1 LKTVAG
7 VFTSSAEAQEVAR
20 KLRAMGLP
28 EDKLAVLLP
37 GDFETG
43 AKVPVTAAEQPGI
56 AKALG
61 GTVGAAAGAAGG
73 MELGMALTAVI
84 AGVGPVLAGGVLGGV
99 LLGVLGAG
107 MGVAAG
113 AKLEALLSEG
123 LPEDE
128 IYVYEDALRQG
139 RCVVIALAADDRGAE
154 AIRGVMRQHEVET
167 IDAAR
172 ERWWI
177 GLRDAEKEHYD
188 GSGGTFQRDEIFY
201 RRGFQAAL
209 QARTRGKEYDQVL
222 NEMAQ
227 DIEDLQRQ
235 YPGSEVE
242 EPFRRGYE
250 RGRAHFEASRA
261 QATSQTIRH

>member
-1 LKTVAG
+1 VKAVAG
-7 VFTSSAEAQEVAR
+7 VFISSADAREVVR

-37 GDFETG
+37 GSLDHG

-56 AKALG
+56 AKALA
-61 GTVGAAAGAAGG
+61 GTVGAAIGAAGG
-73 MELGMALTAVI
+73 MELGMALTVVL
-84 AGVGPVLAGGVLGGV
+84 AGVGPILVGGFLGAAI
-99 LLGVLGAG
+99 LGVLGAG
-107 MGVAAG
+107 VGVAAG
-113 AKLEALLSEG
+113 AKLEAFMSEG

-139 RCVVIALAADDRGAE
+139 RSVLIALAADDRGAE

-188 GSGGTFQRDEIFY
+188 GTGGTFQRDEIFY

-209 QARTRGKEYDQVL
+209 YARTRGKEYDQVL
-222 NEMAQ
+222 NEMAL
-227 DIEDLQRQ
+227 DIEDLQKQ

-250 RGRAHFEASRA
+250 RGRAHFEAIRTQSTL
-261 QATSQTIRH
+261 QATRH

>member
-1 LKTVAG
+1 
-7 VFTSSAEAQEVAR
+7 VFTSSAEAREVVL
-20 KLRAMGLP
+20 KLRGMGLP

-37 GDFETG
+37 GKFNDT
-43 AKVPVTAAEQPGI
+43 AKVPVTAAEQPGM
-56 AKALG
+56 AKALA
-61 GTVGAAAGAAGG
+61 GTVGAVVGAAGG
-73 MELGMALTAVI
+73 MELGMALAVVL
-84 AGVGPVLAGGVLGGV
+84 AGVGPILVGGFLGAA
-99 LLGVLGAG
+99 LLGVLGAEV
-107 MGVAAG
+107 GVAAG
-113 AKLEALLSEG
+113 AKLEEFASEG

-139 RCVVIALAADDRGAE
+139 RSVVIAMAADDRGAE

-188 GSGGTFQRDEIFY
+188 ASGGTFHRDEIFY
-201 RRGFQAAL
+201 RRGFEAAL
-209 QARTRGKEYDQVL
+209 NARTCGKEYDQVL

-227 DIEDLQRQ
+227 DIEDLQKQ

-250 RGRAHFEASRA
+250 RGRTHFEACRA
-261 QATSQTIRH
+261 QSTSQTTRH

>member
-1 LKTVAG
+1 MRTVAG
-7 VFTSSAEAQEVAR
+7 VFASSANARNAVR

-37 GDFETG
+37 GDVDAG

-56 AKALG
+56 AKALA
-61 GTVGAAAGAAGG
+61 GTVGAVAGAAGG

-84 AGVGPVLAGGVLGGV
+84 AGVGPILVGGFLGAAI
-99 LLGVLGAG
+99 LGVLGAEV
-107 MGVAAG
+107 GVAAG
-113 AKLEALLSEG
+113 AKLEAFLSEG

-139 RCVVIALAADDRGAE
+139 RSVVIALAADDRGAE
-154 AIRGVMRQHEVET
+154 AICAVMRQHEVET

-177 GLRDAEKEHYD
+177 GLRDAEREHYE
-188 GSGGTFQRDEIFY
+188 GTGKTFQPDEIFY

-209 QARTRGKEYDQVL
+209 HARTRGKEYDQVL

-227 DIEDLQRQ
+227 DIEDLRRQ

-261 QATSQTIRH
+261 HSTLQPTRR